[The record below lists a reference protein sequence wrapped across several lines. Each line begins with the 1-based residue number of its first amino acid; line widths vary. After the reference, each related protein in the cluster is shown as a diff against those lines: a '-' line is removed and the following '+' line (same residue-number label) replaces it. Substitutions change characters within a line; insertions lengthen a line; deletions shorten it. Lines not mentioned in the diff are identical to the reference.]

1 MKIYC
6 FDLDETLCN
15 TFEKDYKN
23 STPITEMIDRVNY
36 LYEQGNI
43 IKIFT
48 ARGMGKFSGNVDK
61 VNDAYYEL
69 TKSQLEKWGVK
80 YHEIHLGKQS
90 FDYFIDDKNL
100 TIDQFKSMVKPKV
113 GFIAGAFDVIHP
125 GYIQMFQFM
134 KKNCDYLIVALHKD
148 PSLERDTKLK
158 PVLTT
163 DERKEMLLSLRYID
177 EVIEYQTE
185 SELIEILKNDRI
197 DIRFLGDDYIDKHYT
212 GKGLPIDIKFIDR
225 SHGWST
231 TKYKI
236 AIGNSIKKLNI

>member
-6 FDLDETLCN
+6 FDLDETLCHN
-15 TFEKDYKN
+15 SEKDYLN
-23 STPITEMIDRVNY
+23 STPIVDMIDKVNY
-36 LYEQGNI
+36 LYEQGNT

-48 ARGMGKFSGNVDK
+48 ARGMGKFSGDVNK
-61 VNDAYYEL
+61 VNYAYYDL

-80 YHEIHLGKQS
+80 YHELHLGKQS

-100 TIDQFKSMVKPKV
+100 TIGQFKSLVKPKV
-113 GFIAGAFDVIHP
+113 GFIAGSFDVIHP
-125 GYIQMFQFM
+125 GYIEMFQFM
-134 KKNCDYLIVALHKD
+134 RKNCDYTIVGLHKD

-158 PVLTT
+158 PVLNT
-163 DERKEMLLSLRYID
+163 DERKEILLSLIYID

-185 SELIEILKNDRI
+185 SELIEILESGRI
-197 DIRFLGDDYIDKHYT
+197 DVRFLGDDYIDKFYT
-212 GKGLPIDIKFIDR
+212 GKGLPIEINFIDR

-236 AIGNSIKKLNI
+236 SISNSIKNNK

>member
-15 TFEKDYKN
+15 TLEKDYKN
-23 STPITEMIDRVNY
+23 STPIIEMVDRANY

-48 ARGMGKFSGNVDK
+48 ARGMGEFSGDIGK
-61 VNDAYYEL
+61 VNDAYYKL
-69 TKSQLEKWGVK
+69 TKTQLEKWGVK
-80 YHEIHLGKQS
+80 YHEIHFGKQS

-100 TIDQFKSMVKPKV
+100 TIDQFKSMVKPRV
-113 GFIAGAFDVIHP
+113 GFIAGTFDVMHP
-125 GYIQMFQFM
+125 GYIEMFKFM
-134 KKNCDYLIVALHKD
+134 KNNCDYLIVGLHKD

-158 PVLTT
+158 PVLSTE
-163 DERKEMLLSLRYID
+163 ERKEMLLSLRYVNQ
-177 EVIEYQTE
+177 VIEYQIE
-185 SELIEILKNDRI
+185 SELIEILKNNKI
-197 DIRFLGDDYIDKHYT
+197 DIRFLGDDYIDKRYT
-212 GKGLPIDIKFIDR
+212 GKDLPIDIKLIDR

-236 AIGNSIKKLNI
+236 SISESLIK

>member
-23 STPITEMIDRVNY
+23 STPITEMIDRVNC

-48 ARGMGKFSGNVDK
+48 DRGMDKFSGDVDK

-69 TKSQLEKWGVK
+69 TKNQLEKWGVK
-80 YHEIHLGKQS
+80 YHELYLGKQS

-100 TIDQFKSMVKPKV
+100 TIDQFKSMIKPKV

-125 GYIQMFQFM
+125 GYIEMFQFM
-134 KKNCDYLIVALHKD
+134 KKNCNYLIVGLHKD

-163 DERKEMLLSLRYID
+163 DERREMLLSLKYID
-177 EVIEYQTE
+177 EVIEYQSE
-185 SELIEILKNDRI
+185 SDLMEILKSGRI
-197 DIRFLGDDYIDKHYT
+197 DVRFLGDDYIDKFYT
-212 GKGLPIDIKFIDR
+212 GKGLLIEINFIDR
-225 SHGWST
+225 SHSWST

-236 AIGNSIKKLNI
+236 SISNSIKNNK

>member
-15 TFEKDYKN
+15 TFNKDYKN

-48 ARGMGKFSGNVDK
+48 ARGMGKFSGDVDK

-69 TKSQLEKWGVK
+69 TKSQLDNWCVR
-80 YHEIHLGKQS
+80 YHELHLGKQS

-100 TIDQFKSMVKPKV
+100 SINQFKNLIQPKV

-125 GYIQMFQFM
+125 GYIDMFKFM
-134 KKNCDYLIVALHKD
+134 KKNCDFLLVGLHKD

-158 PVLTT
+158 PVLSVG
-163 DERKEMLLSLRYID
+163 ERKEMLLSLRYID
-177 EVIEYQTE
+177 DVIEYQTE
-185 SELIEILKNDRI
+185 SDLIEILNNSKI
-197 DIRFLGDDYIDKHYT
+197 DVGFLGDDYIDKHYT
-212 GKGLPIDIKFIDR
+212 GKGLPIEIKFIDR

-231 TKYKI
+231 TKYKTSI
-236 AIGNSIKKLNI
+236 SNSLKN

>member
-6 FDLDETLCN
+6 FDLDETLCHN
-15 TFEKDYKN
+15 SEKDYPN
-23 STPITEMIDRVNY
+23 STPIIEMIDKVNY
-36 LYEQGNI
+36 LYDQGNT

-48 ARGMGKFSGNVDK
+48 ARGMGKFSGDIEK

-80 YHEIHLGKQS
+80 YHELHLGKQS

-100 TIDQFKSMVKPKV
+100 TIEQFKSMVKPKV
-113 GFIAGAFDVIHP
+113 GFIAGAFDVVHP
-125 GYIQMFQFM
+125 GYIEMFQFM
-134 KKNCDYLIVALHKD
+134 KKNCDYLIVGLHKD

-185 SELIEILKNDRI
+185 LDLMKILESGRI
-197 DIRFLGDDYIDKHYT
+197 DVRFLGDDYIDKYYT
-212 GKGLPIDIKFIDR
+212 GKGLPIEIKFIDR

-231 TKYKI
+231 TKYKVSI
-236 AIGNSIKKLNI
+236 SDSIKKLNI

>member
-15 TFEKDYKN
+15 TLEKDYKN
-23 STPITEMIDRVNY
+23 STPIIEMVDRANY

-48 ARGMGKFSGNVDK
+48 ARGMGEFSGDIGK
-61 VNDAYYEL
+61 VNDAYYKL
-69 TKSQLEKWGVK
+69 TKTQLEKWGVK
-80 YHEIHLGKQS
+80 YHEIHFGKQS

-100 TIDQFKSMVKPKV
+100 TIDQFKSMVKPRV
-113 GFIAGAFDVIHP
+113 GFIAGTFDVMHP
-125 GYIQMFQFM
+125 GYIEMFKFM
-134 KKNCDYLIVALHKD
+134 KNNCDYLIVGLHKD
-148 PSLERDTKLK
+148 PSLELK
-158 PVLTT
+158 PVLST

-177 EVIEYQTE
+177 QVIEYQIE
-185 SELIEILKNDRI
+185 SELIEILKNNKI
-197 DIRFLGDDYIDKHYT
+197 DIRFLGDDYIDKRYT
-212 GKGLPIDIKFIDR
+212 GKDLPIDIKLIDR

-236 AIGNSIKKLNI
+236 SISESLIK

>member
-15 TFEKDYKN
+15 TLEKDYKN
-23 STPITEMIDRVNY
+23 STPIIEMVDRANY

-48 ARGMGKFSGNVDK
+48 ARGMGEFSGDIGK
-61 VNDAYYEL
+61 VNDAYYKL
-69 TKSQLEKWGVK
+69 TKTQLEKWGVK
-80 YHEIHLGKQS
+80 YHEIHFGKQS

-100 TIDQFKSMVKPKV
+100 TIDQFKSMVKPRV
-113 GFIAGAFDVIHP
+113 GFIAGTFDVMHP
-125 GYIQMFQFM
+125 GYIEMFKFM
-134 KKNCDYLIVALHKD
+134 KNNCDYLIVGLHKD

-158 PVLTT
+158 PVLST

-177 EVIEYQTE
+177 QVIEYQIE
-185 SELIEILKNDRI
+185 SELIEILKNNKI
-197 DIRFLGDDYIDKHYT
+197 DIRFLGDDYIDKRYT
-212 GKGLPIDIKFIDR
+212 GKDLPIDIKLIDR

-236 AIGNSIKKLNI
+236 SISESLIK

>member
-6 FDLDETLCN
+6 FDLDETLCRN
-15 TFEKDYKN
+15 SEKDYPN
-23 STPITEMIDRVNY
+23 STPVVDMIDKVNY

-48 ARGMGKFSGNVDK
+48 ARGMGKFSGDVDK

-80 YHEIHLGKQS
+80 YHELYLGKQS

-125 GYIQMFQFM
+125 GYIEMFQFM
-134 KKNCDYLIVALHKD
+134 KKNCDYTIVGLHKD

-158 PVLTT
+158 PVLNTE
-163 DERKEMLLSLRYID
+163 ERKEMLLSLRYID
-177 EVIEYQTE
+177 EVIGYQTE
-185 SELIEILKNDRI
+185 SELIEILESGRI
-197 DIRFLGDDYIDKHYT
+197 DVRFLGDDYIDKFYT
-212 GKGLPIDIKFIDR
+212 GKGLPIEIKFIDR

-236 AIGNSIKKLNI
+236 SISDSIKK

>member
-1 MKIYC
+1 MKTYC

-15 TFEKDYKN
+15 TFNKDYKN

-48 ARGMGKFSGNVDK
+48 ARGMGKFSGDIDK
-61 VNDAYYEL
+61 VNDVYYEL
-69 TKSQLEKWGVK
+69 TKNQLDNWGVR
-80 YHEIHLGKQS
+80 YHELHLGKQS

-100 TIDQFKSMVKPKV
+100 SINQFKNLIQPKV

-134 KKNCDYLIVALHKD
+134 KKNCDYLIVGLHKD

-158 PVLTT
+158 PVLSVS
-163 DERKEMLLSLRYID
+163 ERKEMLLSLRYID
-177 EVIEYQTE
+177 DVIEYQTE
-185 SELIEILKNDRI
+185 SDLIEILNNSKI
-197 DIRFLGDDYIDKHYT
+197 DVRFLGDDYIDKHYT
-212 GKGLPIDIKFIDR
+212 GKGLPIEIKFIDR

-231 TKYKI
+231 TKYKTS
-236 AIGNSIKKLNI
+236 IGNSLKNNK

>member
-15 TFEKDYKN
+15 NFEKDYEN
-23 STPITEMIDRVNY
+23 STPIIEMIDKVNY
-36 LYEQGNI
+36 LYEQGNT

-48 ARGMGKFSGNVDK
+48 ARGMGKFSSDVDK

-69 TKSQLEKWGVK
+69 TKTQLEKWGIK
-80 YHEIHLGKQS
+80 YHELHLGKQS

-100 TIDQFKSMVKPKV
+100 TIEQFKSMVKPKV

-125 GYIQMFQFM
+125 GYIEMFQFI
-134 KKNCDYLIVALHKD
+134 KKNCDYLIVGLHKD

-177 EVIEYQTE
+177 EVIDYQTE
-185 SELIEILKNDRI
+185 LDLMEILESGRI
-197 DIRFLGDDYIDKHYT
+197 DVGFLGDDYIDKYYT
-212 GKGLPIDIKFIDR
+212 GKGLSIEIKFIDR

-236 AIGNSIKKLNI
+236 SISDSIKKLNI

>member
-6 FDLDETLCN
+6 FDLDETLCHN
-15 TFEKDYKN
+15 FEKDYLN
-23 STPITEMIDRVNY
+23 STPIVDMIDKVNY
-36 LYEQGNI
+36 LYEQGNT

-48 ARGMGKFSGNVDK
+48 ARGMGKFSGDVDK
-61 VNDAYYEL
+61 VNDAYYDL
-69 TKSQLEKWGVK
+69 TKIQLEKWGVK
-80 YHEIHLGKQS
+80 YHELHLGKQS

-100 TIDQFKSMVKPKV
+100 TIGQFKSLVKPKV

-134 KKNCDYLIVALHKD
+134 RKNCDYLIVGLHKD

-158 PVLTT
+158 PVLST
-163 DERKEMLLSLRYID
+163 DERKKILLSLRYID

-185 SELIEILKNDRI
+185 SELIEILESGRI
-197 DIRFLGDDYIDKHYT
+197 DVRFLGDDYIDKLYT
-212 GKGLPIDIKFIDR
+212 GKDLPIEINFLDR

-236 AIGNSIKKLNI
+236 SISNSIKNNK